1 MNTAVKLSEIVII
14 AQQVKFHKILSN
26 LYSRSLPNVLLS
38 KFPAM
43 CLIRK
48 REREG
53 ERGERT
59 YSDLSTSQRV
69 SSPETQGLLGDTG
82 VNMGSNSRYFVQWPM
97 RLSTAMETWTR
108 GSLE

>member
-1 MNTAVKLSEIVII
+1 MAVKLSEIII
-14 AQQVKFHKILSN
+14 ISQQVKFHEILSN
-26 LYSRSLPNVLLS
+26 LYSRSLPNVMLS
-38 KFPAM
+38 NFPAM

-53 ERGERT
+53 EGRGGGT

-69 SSPETQGLLGDTG
+69 SSPDTQGLLGDTG
-82 VNMGSNSRYFVQWPM
+82 VNMGSNSRYLVQWPM